1 MAEVKNF
8 YSPCRKCKT
17 KTRHIDLCKSEGH
30 GDEDYHYYS
39 CYAVIQCLGCE
50 TKSFRYL
57 WKDIEQAW
65 QVGDDEW
72 EVPEGSELYP
82 QYDPSH
88 VDLDDVYI
96 VPKLVRDIYQE
107 AVIAVRADA
116 LTLAGLGLR
125 GTIEAVCNEQQ
136 IKGSNLEKRI
146 TKMATTGVISKT
158 DADRLHA
165 IRFLGNDAA
174 HDIKRP
180 DKDQI
185 SVALKII
192 NHLIQSVYIL
202 KIEAEG
208 KLDTILVTSSEF
220 VEILD
225 SKIMSYKSGDEFPLT
240 KFFGKDIRRLGSS
253 APAFESQLK
262 TEITAG
268 NYTKLKIG
276 KIEKYNNSPSDLQH
290 FIVV

>member
-1 MAEVKNF
+1 MAEVEKF

-17 KTRHIDLCKSEGH
+17 KTRHIDLCKCEDF
-30 GDEDYHYYS
+30 GDDNYHFYS
-39 CYAVIQCLGCE
+39 CYSVIQCLGCE

-57 WKDIEQAW
+57 WKDIEQAY

-72 EVPEGSELYP
+72 EVPDGTECYP

-107 AVIAVRADA
+107 SVTAVRADA

-125 GTIEAVCNEQQ
+125 GTIEAVCNEKQ
-136 IKGSNLEKRI
+136 IKGSTLESRI
-146 TKMATTGVISKT
+146 TKMATTGVISKS

-174 HDIKRP
+174 HDIKKP

-225 SKIMSYKSGDEFPLT
+225 EKIKTYNSGDELPLT
-240 KFFGKDIRRLGSS
+240 KFFGKDIRRLGPS
-253 APAFESQLK
+253 ASTFESQLM
-262 TEITAG
+262 TEINAG
-268 NYTKLKIG
+268 NYTKLKVG
-276 KIEKYNNSPSDLQH
+276 KNEKYNNSPASLQH
-290 FIVV
+290 FIIV